1 MPGSAPTVTL
11 PTVDEEWRTYR
22 NKVLPK
28 GCPDTQVIEC
38 RRAFYAGAWAL
49 FNLQLRVGEPD
60 VSVAQGVEAFESIG
74 RELVQF
80 NEQVKAG
87 AR

>member
-1 MPGSAPTVTL
+1 MPSSAPTVTL

-49 FNLQLRVGEPD
+49 FNLQLRV
-60 VSVAQGVEAFESIG
+60 VNLMSALRRESKRLNLSG
-74 RELVQF
+74 GSSCSSTS
-80 NEQVKAG
+80 K
-87 AR
+87 